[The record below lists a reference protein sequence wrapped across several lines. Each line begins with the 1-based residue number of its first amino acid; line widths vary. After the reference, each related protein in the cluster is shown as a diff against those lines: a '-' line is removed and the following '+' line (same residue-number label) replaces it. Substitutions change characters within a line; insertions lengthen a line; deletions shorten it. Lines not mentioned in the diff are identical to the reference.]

1 MPHPQKMAHSFRGT
15 LKELFRDAGVSK
27 EISDFYTGHSSGD
40 VAGTSYGGVGVGTR
54 YKEISKERH
63 PWLKYK
69 SN

>member
-1 MPHPQKMAHSFRGT
+1 MAHSFRGT
-15 LKELFRDAGVSK
+15 LKELLRDEGVSK
-27 EISDFYTGHSSGD
+27 KISNFYTGHSSGD
-40 VAGTSYGGVGVGTR
+40 VAGTSYGGVGVDTR